1 VAIKTPNNLPSNLL
15 KNVCY
20 SSGFLLF
27 PLSKNLFF
35 KTAQC
40 EAFKLS
46 HKSRVQSLY
55 EQKQTRKDARFNW
68 GMLWELMKPDILWF
82 VFAAA
87 CAFAVAIVNVKV
99 PLLLGELVNSI
110 TTLLMHDSEVGDV
123 FEALYAPCK
132 KLVVSYLIQST
143 LTFFYITSLSCFG
156 ERLAARMRIKLFQNL
171 MEQDVAFFDA
181 HKTGEVINR

>member
-1 VAIKTPNNLPSNLL
+1 MTTKAPNTSSSNIL
-15 KNVCY
+15 KNVFY
-20 SSGFLLF
+20 SSGCLLF

-35 KTAQC
+35 KTAKC
-40 EAFKLS
+40 EALKLS
-46 HKSRVQSLY
+46 HKSRVQSLH
-55 EQKQTRKDARFNW
+55 EQIQTRKDARFNW
-68 GMLWELMKPDILWF
+68 GLLWELMKPDMLWF
-82 VFAAA
+82 VFAAV

-110 TTLLMHDSEVGDV
+110 TSLLTHNSEVGDV
-123 FEALYAPCK
+123 FEELYAPCK

-156 ERLAARMRIKLFQNL
+156 ERLAARMRIRLFQNL